1 MENCGMDFYLYTPE
15 NFYNKNC
22 NEKFIQYIM
31 SRTLL
36 KNDWRNGDPNKFEPD
51 YFCDGVP
58 YEFTLASAGENGGTY
73 VRKIKN
79 ATYASNDVE
88 KDAMNYIWKSVEK
101 KARKNYAVEHI
112 NLCVLCLLNLYGWM
126 SDEYGSVLVTADDLR
141 REKFLDNL
149 KTQYIKSK
157 RFDNIFIII
166 LGLAAEWWVFDV
178 QKGAKSYV
186 QLSDKEI
193 FEGKMPYTT
202 IKTDY
207 NKYVFKNFM
216 ENQCDNNLTQNR
228 N

>member
-1 MENCGMDFYLYTPE
+1 MGNCGIGFYSYTPK

-22 NEKFIQYIM
+22 NEEFMQYIM

-36 KNDWRNGDPNKFEPD
+36 KDGWKRGDPNKFEPD

-58 YEFTLASAGENGGTY
+58 FEFTMASTGEKGDTY

-126 SDEYGSVLVTADDLR
+126 SDEYGSGLVTADDLR

-157 RFDNIFIII
+157 RFDNIFILIP
-166 LGLAAEWWVFDV
+166 GLAAEWWVFDV
-178 QKGAKSYV
+178 QKVLKAMCSLVIRKFLKGR
-186 QLSDKEI
+186 
-193 FEGKMPYTT
+193 
-202 IKTDY
+202 
-207 NKYVFKNFM
+207 
-216 ENQCDNNLTQNR
+216 CLTR
-228 N
+228 P

>member
-1 MENCGMDFYLYTPE
+1 MGNCGIGFYSYTPK

-22 NEKFIQYIM
+22 NEEFMQYIM

-36 KNDWRNGDPNKFEPD
+36 KDGWKRGDPNKFEPD

-58 YEFTLASAGENGGTY
+58 FEFTMASTGEKGDTY

-79 ATYASNDVE
+79 AEYASDDVE

-112 NLCVLCLLNLYGWM
+112 NLCVLYLLNLYGWM

-157 RFDNIFIII
+157 RFDNIFILIP
-166 LGLAAEWWVFDV
+166 GLAAEWWVFDV
-178 QKGAKSYV
+178 KKGTKSYV
-186 QLSDKEI
+186 QLKEREMV
-193 FEGKMPYTT
+193 EGKMPYTT
-202 IKTDY
+202 IKSDY
-207 NKYVFKNFM
+207 SECIFENFI
-216 ENQCDNNLTQNR
+216 
-228 N
+228 

>member
-1 MENCGMDFYLYTPE
+1 M
-15 NFYNKNC
+15 
-22 NEKFIQYIM
+22 QYIM

-36 KNDWRNGDPNKFEPD
+36 KDGWKRGDPNKFEPD
-51 YFCDGVP
+51 YFCDGVSF
-58 YEFTLASAGENGGTY
+58 EFAMASTGEKGDTY

-79 ATYASNDVE
+79 AEYASNDVE

-166 LGLAAEWWVFDV
+166 LGLAAEWWVFDMK
-178 QKGAKSYV
+178 KGTKSYV
-186 QLSDKEI
+186 QLKEREMV
-193 FEGKMPYTT
+193 EGKMPYTT
-202 IKTDY
+202 IKSDY
-207 NKYVFKNFM
+207 SERIFENFI
-216 ENQCDNNLTQNR
+216 
-228 N
+228 

>member
-1 MENCGMDFYLYTPE
+1 MGNCGIGFYSYTPK

-22 NEKFIQYIM
+22 NEEFMQYIM

-36 KNDWRNGDPNKFEPD
+36 KDGWKRGDPNKFEPD

-58 YEFTLASAGENGGTY
+58 FEFTMASTGEKGDTY

-141 REKFLDNL
+141 RENFLDNL
-149 KTQYIKSK
+149 KTLYIKSK
-157 RFDNIFIII
+157 RFDNIFILIP
-166 LGLAAEWWVFDV
+166 GLAAEWWVFDV
-178 QKGAKSYV
+178 QKVLKAMCSLVIRKFLKGR
-186 QLSDKEI
+186 
-193 FEGKMPYTT
+193 
-202 IKTDY
+202 
-207 NKYVFKNFM
+207 
-216 ENQCDNNLTQNR
+216 CLTR
-228 N
+228 P